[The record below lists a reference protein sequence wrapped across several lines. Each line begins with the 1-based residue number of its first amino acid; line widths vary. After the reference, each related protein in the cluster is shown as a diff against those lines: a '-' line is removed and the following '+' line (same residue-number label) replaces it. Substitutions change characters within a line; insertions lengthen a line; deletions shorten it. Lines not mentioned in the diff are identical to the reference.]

1 VGMFAWLVV
10 ALFRATNDPEALADF
25 SRAGAFSPLVAFLL
39 LQLLTNVVYFGA
51 AFWFGEHA
59 WSAARQRARTD
70 LRTVQLEAER
80 RRVAVLAVAL
90 ERLRLARELH
100 DAVAHH
106 VSLMGV
112 QASAARTLL
121 DVDRERAG
129 EALDHV
135 SESARSAISE
145 LQGVLRTL
153 RDTESQA
160 DDAVGSLGLERL
172 PALVDEARAAGLP
185 TEFRVVG
192 EERPV
197 PPLVSLNLYRIAQ
210 EALTNTRKHAGPRA

>member
-1 VGMFAWLVV
+1 YQVAGVYDEPAPGWASVLCLAVLTLPLAARRRHPAAVAVVVAVAYVVLTEARVPEVFISQICLFLSIYTVGAWDGNRRRSLVVRLVVIVGMFAWLVV

-59 WSAARQRARTD
+59 WSAARQRARTE

-80 RRVAVLAVAL
+80 RRAAAQAVPL
-90 ERLRLARELH
+90 ERLPLARELH

-112 QASAARTLL
+112 QAPAA
-121 DVDRERAG
+121 
-129 EALDHV
+129 
-135 SESARSAISE
+135 
-145 LQGVLRTL
+145 
-153 RDTESQA
+153 
-160 DDAVGSLGLERL
+160 
-172 PALVDEARAAGLP
+172 
-185 TEFRVVG
+185 
-192 EERPV
+192 
-197 PPLVSLNLYRIAQ
+197 
-210 EALTNTRKHAGPRA
+210 